1 VRRETAS
8 HKRRRG
14 KAATSVA
21 AEPAWETPP
30 EFVKARR
37 DEVHVWRACLDVQS
51 SHVQRLALMLS
62 ADERERAERFRFQRH
77 RDHFVAARVFLR
89 ILIGQYL
96 QKEPDQIQFS
106 YNPYGKPYLAQEGNH
121 TPSFNL
127 SHSEGLALY
136 AVTRDREIGVDVEHV
151 SERVDTDEVA
161 QHHFS
166 PSEIA
171 SIRALPQSLRQ
182 RAFFTCWT
190 RKEAYLKAQG
200 NGLSAALDSFSV
212 SLKPAEP
219 PALLNVQNDS
229 EESSRWSFLAIDP
242 DPGYVAAVA
251 VEGRSPLLRCWEFPS
266 EMQDLSVLQR
276 NDPAA

>member
-1 VRRETAS
+1 MRRETAS

-30 EFVKARR
+30 EFVKAWR

-121 TPSFNL
+121 APSFNL

-136 AVTRDREIGVDVEHV
+136 AVTRDREIGVDVEHISKQIEV
-151 SERVDTDEVA
+151 DSIAERFFSSREVA
-161 QHHFS
+161 AFRS
-166 PSEIA
+166 
-171 SIRALPQSLRQ
+171 LPQRLRRQ
-182 RAFFTCWT
+182 AFFTCWT
-190 RKEAYLKAQG
+190 RKEAYIKAKG
-200 NGLSAALDSFSV
+200 EGLSTPLDKFSV
-212 SLKPAEP
+212 SLSPGEPAM
-219 PALLNVQNDS
+219 LVDVQVDPK
-229 EESSRWSFLAIDP
+229 EVSRWSLSELNP
-242 DPGYVAAVA
+242 DPRYVAALA
-251 VEGRSPLLRCWEFPS
+251 VEGHDWMLRCWELTADHRS
-266 EMQDLSVLQR
+266 
-276 NDPAA
+276 PAFVAGRARS